1 MMNNISLKNNFLK
14 LICGGFI
21 LLYLIPANA
30 QQTVLSLDD
39 AVSMATG
46 TSLEAKERKLNYQ
59 SAEWRFR
66 AAKAGLFPQ
75 ISAGGNIPGYS
86 RAIVPITQPDGTI
99 LYIPQSQAVSN
110 ASITLQQAITP
121 TGGTLFLSSG
131 LGRIDL
137 FNSNS
142 SFWQA
147 QPFIIGL
154 SQPLGRA
161 NYAKWNWRREK
172 LNYSYAQKQF
182 LETREELAAK
192 AADAWFDVYVADLQ
206 LKNAESN
213 VQINDTLYTISRG
226 RYDLGKIAE
235 TELLQVELSLLNARN
250 NERQAQTNLK
260 RSAENLKIV
269 TGLPLNSNVALP
281 EPPEARITEVDSAF
295 AMEQAFA
302 NRSEYINLEILKLNT
317 LVSKRDASY
326 GRFINGDLNANFGFN
341 QTATNITDAYR
352 NPLNSQIFSIGFTI
366 PIYGAN
372 RAQFAYRQAR
382 DQYESALAQTE
393 RRRMELAL
401 QVKTAMMDLKQL
413 EQSVI
418 VAKRAY
424 EVSEK
429 RFELSKNRFLVGKID
444 ITNLTIAQ
452 NEKDAALISYANTL
466 RNYHQARYTL
476 RRLTLYDFEK
486 GAPIRF

>member
-1 MMNNISLKNNFLK
+1 MNRTTISTLFFL
-14 LICGGFI
+14 LCFI
-21 LLYLIPANA
+21 AA
-30 QQTVLSLDD
+30 RGQQTLLTLDD

-46 TSLEAKERKLNYQ
+46 VSFEAKERRLNFQ
-59 SAEWRFR
+59 AAEWRFR
-66 AAKAGLFPQ
+66 AARAGLFPQ

-86 RAIVPITQPDGTI
+86 RAINSITQPDGTV
-99 LYIPQSQAVSN
+99 LYVPQSQAVSN
-110 ASITLQQAITP
+110 ASLTVQQSITP
-121 TGGTLFLSSG
+121 TGGTFFLSTG

-137 FNSNS
+137 FNTHS

-147 QPFIIGL
+147 QPFIVGI

-172 LNYSYAQKQF
+172 LNYSLAQKQL

-192 AADAWFDVYVADLQ
+192 AADAWFDLYVAGLQ
-206 LKNAESN
+206 LANAQSN
-213 VQINDTLYTISRG
+213 VEINDTLYTISQG
-226 RYDLGKIAE
+226 RFGLGKIAE

-250 NERQAQTNLK
+250 TERQAKTNLK

-269 TGLPLNSNVALP
+269 TGLPLNTDISLTG
-281 EPPEARITEVDSAF
+281 PPDARITDVDSAF
-295 AMEQAFA
+295 ALQQALE
-302 NRSEYINLEILKLNT
+302 NRSEYINLEILRLNA
-317 LVSKRDASY
+317 LVTKRDASLS
-326 GRFINGDLNANFGFN
+326 RFINGDLNANFGFN
-341 QTATNITDAYR
+341 QTGTSIGQAYK
-352 NPLNSQIFSIGFTI
+352 NPLNSQVFSIGFSI
-366 PIYGAN
+366 PIYGAG
-372 RAQFAYRQAR
+372 RAQNAWREAR
-382 DQYESALAQTE
+382 DRYEAALAQTE
-393 RRRMELAL
+393 RRKLELAL
-401 QVKTAMMDLKQL
+401 EVKTAMMELKQL

-452 NEKDAALISYANTL
+452 NEKDLALISYANTL
-466 RNYHQARYTL
+466 RSYHLGRYRL

>member
-1 MMNNISLKNNFLK
+1 MKFIPNICFL
-14 LICGGFI
+14 IF
-21 LLYLIPANA
+21 LLFTVPGMA
-30 QQTVLSLDD
+30 QQTTLSLDD

-46 TSLEAKERKLNYQ
+46 VSYEAKERRLNFQ
-59 SAEWRFR
+59 AAEWRFK
-66 AAKAGLFPQ
+66 AARAGLFPQ

-86 RAIVPITQPDGTI
+86 RAINSITQPDGTV
-99 LYIPQSQAVSN
+99 LYVPQSQAISN
-110 ASITLQQAITP
+110 ASLTIQQSITP
-121 TGGTLFLSSG
+121 TGGTVYLSSG

-172 LNYSYAQKQF
+172 LNYSYAQQQY

-192 AADAWFDVYVADLQ
+192 AADAWFDMYVAQLQ
-206 LKNAESN
+206 LQNAKNN
-213 VQINDTLYTISRG
+213 VHINDTLYTISQG
-226 RYDLGKIAE
+226 RFELGKIAE
-235 TELLQVELSLLNARN
+235 TELLQVELSLLNAKN
-250 NERQAQTNLK
+250 TQRQAETELTRAQE
-260 RSAENLKIV
+260 SLKIV
-269 TGLPLNSNVALP
+269 TGLPINSSITLL
-281 EPPEARITEVDSAF
+281 EPPQSVDTQVDSAF
-295 AMEQAFA
+295 AVGRALE
-302 NRSEYINLEILKLNT
+302 NRSEYINLEILKLNA
-317 LVSKRDASY
+317 LVNKRDQSY
-326 GRFINGDLNANFGFN
+326 SRFINGDLNANFGFN
-341 QTATNITDAYR
+341 QTGTALGDAYR
-352 NPLNSQIFSIGFTI
+352 NPLNSQVFSIGFTI

-372 RAQFAYRQAR
+372 RAQYAYREAR
-382 DQYESALAQTE
+382 DRYESALAQVE
-393 RRRMELAL
+393 RRKMELTL
-401 QVKTAMMDLKQL
+401 EVKTAVNQLEQL

-452 NEKDAALISYANTL
+452 NEKDLALISYANTL
-466 RNYHQARYTL
+466 RNYHQARYRL

-486 GAPIRF
+486 DVPIRF

>member
-1 MMNNISLKNNFLK
+1 MKFTRYITLFSFLFA
-14 LICGGFI
+14 GF
-21 LLYLIPANA
+21 YAQA
-30 QQTVLSLDD
+30 QQTVIGLED

-46 TSLEAKERKLNYQ
+46 SSLEAKERQLNFKA
-59 SAEWRFR
+59 AEWRYK

-86 RAIVPITQPDGTI
+86 RAINSITQPDGTV
-99 LYIPQSQAVSN
+99 LYVPQSQAISN
-110 ASITLQQAITP
+110 ASVTIQQAITP
-121 TGGTLFLSSG
+121 TGGTLYLSSG

-137 FNSNS
+137 FNTNS

-147 QPFIIGL
+147 QPFIVGL

-172 LNYSYAQKQF
+172 LNYSYAQKQL
-182 LETREELAAK
+182 LETREELASK
-192 AADAWFDVYVADLQ
+192 AANAWFDAYVANLQ
-206 LKNAESN
+206 LKNAISN
-213 VQINDTLYTISRG
+213 VHINDTLYTISKG
-226 RYDLGKIAE
+226 RFELGKIAE

-250 NERQAQTNLK
+250 TQRQAETELK
-260 RSAENLKIV
+260 RATENLKIV
-269 TGLPLNSNVALP
+269 TGLSIHTAISLP
-281 EPPEARITEVDSAF
+281 EPPESTIMQVDSAF
-295 AMEQAFA
+295 AVEQALQ

-317 LVSKRDASY
+317 LVNKRDASFS
-326 GRFINGDLNANFGFN
+326 RFVNGDLNVNFGFN
-341 QTATNITDAYR
+341 QTGTSISDAYR
-352 NPLNSQIFSIGFTI
+352 NPLNSQVATIGFTI

-372 RAQFAYRQAR
+372 RAQFAYREAR
-382 DQYESALAQTE
+382 ERYESALAQTE
-393 RRRMELAL
+393 RRKMELAL
-401 QVKTAMMDLKQL
+401 EVKTAVMNLKQL

-418 VAKRAY
+418 VAKRAF

-452 NEKDAALISYANTL
+452 NEKDLALISYANTL
-466 RNYHQARYTL
+466 RNYHQARYQL

-486 GAPIRF
+486 VAPIRF